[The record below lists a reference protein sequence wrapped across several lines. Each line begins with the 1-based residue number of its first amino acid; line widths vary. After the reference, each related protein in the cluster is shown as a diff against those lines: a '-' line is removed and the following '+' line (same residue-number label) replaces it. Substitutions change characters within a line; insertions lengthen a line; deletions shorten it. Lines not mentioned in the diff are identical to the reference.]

1 MRNNIS
7 FKIEEETELK
17 KPLEESVLE
26 YLKLE
31 TEDYVRHLYKSL
43 EDCESPIEKML
54 SIALNGHKE
63 RSLVYQK
70 LESFFDSIDITRQGN
85 VECPGLN
92 KDEIKKYRVDFLIE
106 LSKEQKTHKFAIE
119 CDGYEFHSDNESF
132 SKDRNRDLIL
142 LSNGIHTIR
151 ISGKDILESPHI
163 CASNVFRTI
172 YRFLLNTNEIK
183 N

>member
-17 KPLEESVLE
+17 NPLEETVLN

-31 TEDYVRHLYKSL
+31 TEDYVQHLSRGL
-43 EDCESPIEKML
+43 EDCESPIEKMFL
-54 SIALNGHKE
+54 IALNGHIE
-63 RSLVYQK
+63 RSTVYEK
-70 LESFFDSIDITRQGN
+70 LKSYFDAIEINGQEN
-85 VECPGLN
+85 VKCTGLK
-92 KDEIKKYRVDFLIE
+92 KDEIKNYRVDFLIE
-106 LSKEQKTHKFAIE
+106 LTRDGETHKFAIE

-151 ISGKDILESPHI
+151 ISGKDILDSPHI
-163 CASNVFRTI
+163 CASNVLRTI
-172 YRFLLNTNEIK
+172 YRFLLNTNEIE
-183 N
+183 